1 MFSFFRRNKPRPQ
14 EVTNNSS
21 NSNNNDQN
29 AGNVVTPPTKLSVN
43 MQLAIER
50 QQASL
55 AAVLEQKRSQ
65 NDVNGREQKEHVKN
79 EENKNPPV
87 TNYRSPTTS
96 AIVNENEYDRSN
108 ALSNLSA
115 SARALQNY
123 DQHRDSK
130 RVTYSPY
137 DLFVSSRQTSNAPS
151 HNLVNN
157 SASNHLTTRSIASSP
172 SSPPINEQQKLENL
186 TNFVG
191 TGSTVSST
199 QFNEVMA
206 RGRNKNRNNRASNF
220 SNNINNNNKSNVKNN
235 KNSGDDNKV
244 QKDALEESCSTQ
256 VNNAN
261 ENKITRN
268 ENVLH
273 ATHSSHASDDDEN
286 SCSINSTTDNTNDN
300 ITVVASDEKTVKIP
314 SRVFASV
321 DDTSVNGG
329 GDDDDEKN
337 CAAASYEKEHVHQQV
352 RRVTFAP
359 SPPITTTRSR
369 TASLTSL
376 SDGGNDE
383 QQEEDEEETI
393 SEDIFYEAPTTI
405 SESNDTQ
412 KLRIL
417 STVTST
423 QSCNHEEASNSSIMT
438 LTKTTSN
445 NDGNNNDVVCAKI
458 ILSVNEN
465 CNENDSNDDIAFS
478 TSSNRGNEINSEE
491 NSISNDNDEKEIS
504 TPLKTIKSSYK
515 LVGDEAVALP
525 DILDS
530 ALPDILC
537 EQQSHHNIDANV

>member
-1 MFSFFRRNKPRPQ
+1 MFSFFRRNKSRSQ
-14 EVTNNSS
+14 EVNNAS
-21 NSNNNDQN
+21 SNNNEN
-29 AGNVVTPPTKLSVN
+29 TGNVVTPSQTTKLSVN

-79 EENKNPPV
+79 EENNPPV

-96 AIVNENEYDRSN
+96 SSPSAIVNEYDRSN
-108 ALSNLSA
+108 ALSNLSG
-115 SARALQNY
+115 SARASQNF
-123 DQHRDSK
+123 DPHRDSK
-130 RVTYSPY
+130 RVPYSPF
-137 DLFVSSRQTSNAPS
+137 DLFVSSRQTSIAPS
-151 HNLVNN
+151 HNLSK
-157 SASNHLTTRSIASSP
+157 SASDHLTTRSIASSS
-172 SSPPINEQQKLENL
+172 SSPSINEQQKLQNL
-186 TNFVG
+186 TKIAG
-191 TGSTVSST
+191 TGSTLSST
-199 QFNEVMA
+199 QFDEVMA
-206 RGRNKNRNNRASNF
+206 RGRNKNRNNRPSNF
-220 SNNINNNNKSNVKNN
+220 SSNNNNNNKNIVKNN
-235 KNSGDDNKV
+235 KNSGDNKV
-244 QKDALEESCSTQ
+244 QNNTLERSSQ
-256 VNNAN
+256 VNDAN

-268 ENVLH
+268 ENVPH
-273 ATHSSHASDDDEN
+273 ATHSTHASDDDEN

-300 ITVVASDEKTVKIP
+300 ITVLASDEKTVKIP
-314 SRVFASV
+314 SRVSAAAA
-321 DDTSVNGG
+321 DDTGVNGG
-329 GDDDDEKN
+329 DDDEKN
-337 CAAASYEKEHVHQQV
+337 CAAAGYEKEQMHQQV

-359 SPPITTTRSR
+359 SPLITTRSR

-376 SDGGNDE
+376 ADDDE
-383 QQEEDEEETI
+383 QVEEEEEETV

-417 STVTST
+417 STVTSH
-423 QSCNHEEASNSSIMT
+423 SCNDEESSAST

-465 CNENDSNDDIAFS
+465 CNENDSNDDDIAFS

-491 NSISNDNDEKEIS
+491 NSISNDNDEKES
-504 TPLKTIKSSYK
+504 SPPLKTIKSSYK